1 MLEAFIEQ
9 NYLII
14 EQNLVTNCVLWNGYT
29 SQWTPPA
36 GSIALVQATTPA
48 IVWVG
53 TRTEV
58 TPPTIPPTYT
68 TVYELKEVVGAGS
81 IGFTWD
87 GSVLTTNEPKPELP
101 AQPNTTGLQT
111 A

>member
-1 MLEAFIEQ
+1 MIQEFITQ

-14 EQNLVTNCVLWNGYT
+14 EQNIVTNVCVWNGDT
-29 SQWTPPA
+29 SIWTPPQ

-48 IVWVG
+48 MIWELNVDKTAYVL
-53 TRTEV
+53 TEV
-58 TPPTIPPTYT
+58 
-68 TVYELKEVVGAGS
+68 LGAGG

-87 GSVLTTNEPKPELP
+87 GSIVTTNEPHPEPPVQP
-101 AQPNTTGLQT
+101 ATTGLQT